1 MEHLISTWGYLAIF
15 VLSILQSACVPT
27 SSELTFGFAGF
38 LAFEGHFSL
47 PEVIVVGALGEL
59 IGGYIAWAVGLT
71 AGRAVLARYGR
82 LLRISPE
89 MVDRL
94 QAWYA
99 KHPRWGVFATRLLP
113 IVRNFVALTAGIAE
127 VTPVRFGVLTFL
139 GSLVWDGALA
149 LLGYSL
155 GSTWAAMAHA
165 VSDAGY
171 VMVALVAVVVGVLY
185 LLHRQTNK
193 LVRRTD
199 ESIGYLS
206 ALARIQAPEE
216 H

>member
-1 MEHLISTWGYLAIF
+1 MENLISTWGYLAIF

-38 LAFEGHFSL
+38 LAFEGHFNL
-47 PEVIVVGALGEL
+47 PEVIVVGAVGEL
-59 IGGYIAWAVGLT
+59 VGGYIAWAIGLT
-71 AGRAVLARYGR
+71 AGRAFLARFGR
-82 LLRISPE
+82 LLRISPQ
-89 MVDRL
+89 MVERL
-94 QAWYA
+94 HGWYQR
-99 KHPRWGVFATRLLP
+99 HPRWGVFATRLLP

-127 VTPVRFGVLTFL
+127 VTPVRFGILTFL

-155 GSTWAAMAHA
+155 GSAWTSMAHA

-171 VMVALVAVVVGVLY
+171 LMVALIAAVVAGLF

-193 LVRRTD
+193 VVRRTD
-199 ESIGYLS
+199 DATGYLS
-206 ALARIQAPEE
+206 ALARIQTPEQ